1 MTEYGTPIVEEMV
14 KDLNKSLLIMSASQP
29 KRRWGSLTTF
39 LGNRNFGHPYQH
51 LHFLLLQYGLV
62 FAVLCEWV
70 NK

>member
-1 MTEYGTPIVEEMV
+1 MTEYGIPIVEEMIR
-14 KDLNKSLLIMSASQP
+14 DLNKSLLIMSGSQP

-39 LGNRNFGHPYQH
+39 LDNRNFGHPYQ
-51 LHFLLLQYGLV
+51 LLL